1 MEPQIDESKA
11 GQDEEKYQVKADVQP
26 AKQSVQHQVVSHS
39 PTPSSTSSPEFSF
52 SNNSLLALT
61 NNQKDD
67 FTLLPV
73 DADDIFFHGHMLP
86 LHSLPNHRS
95 SSSSTNSVDSTFTL
109 TLDTDDNNN
118 NNNNNNNNKIDDFH
132 VQEHCR
138 ILEGKE
144 RVKSR
149 SFSHIFSKW
158 RKHHREHDCMGKDDK
173 NDGKIR
179 KSRFNI
185 VNKLVKPFA
194 MNPFRHKRAGK
205 NKTINNDSFDHEFLR
220 QPASFNAYSGS
231 LRVKRRKDLVLR
243 GRRSEFSSAPVSIT
257 TSPANS
263 GPLLVRAYY
272 HKTDSTVE
280 ELQAAI
286 QAAIAHCKNSVNA
299 QEEEKE
305 EADDVVV

>member
-1 MEPQIDESKA
+1 MEPQTDATKA
-11 GQDEEKYQVKADVQP
+11 AQDEEKHQVEADVHP
-26 AKQSVQHQVVSHS
+26 AKQVVQHHVVSSQS
-39 PTPSSTSSPEFSF
+39 PTASITSSPEFSF
-52 SNNSLLALT
+52 SNNSLPAPT
-61 NNQKDD
+61 NNQRKDD
-67 FTLLPV
+67 LVLLPV
-73 DADDIFFHGHMLP
+73 DADDIFFDGHMLP
-86 LHSLPNHRS
+86 LHCHPNHRS

-109 TLDTDDNNN
+109 TLDTEDNK
-118 NNNNNNNNKIDDFH
+118 NNNNNNNKIDDFH
-132 VQEHCR
+132 DQERCR
-138 ILEGKE
+138 FLEGKQ

-158 RKHHREHDCMGKDDK
+158 RKHHRDHDCVDEGDK
-173 NDGKIR
+173 NGGKIR

-205 NKTINNDSFDHEFLR
+205 NKTNKDSFDHEFLR

-231 LRVKRRKDLVLR
+231 LRVKRRKGFGVR
-243 GRRSEFSSAPVSIT
+243 GRRSEYASAPVSIT

-272 HKTDSTVE
+272 HKSDSTVE

-286 QAAIAHCKNSVNA
+286 QAAIVHCKNSVNA

-305 EADDVVV
+305 QQDNVVVV